1 MEHYFIQDPKSESK
15 ENKIEIKIFDKK
27 LEFYTNSG
35 VFSKTKLDDRSELL
49 IKNCI
54 IQPNWKILDYGCG
67 WGPIGIILLKKYNI
81 NCTFIDTNQRAIELT
96 KKNIELNNI
105 KNKFQ
110 ILKCD
115 IEDNTINNNKIKFDS
130 ILLNPPLKSGL
141 KNCKR
146 MFLNAYNNLKL
157 NGILQIVYR
166 NKVEGNEF
174 EKYINKIF
182 GNFNVITQKSIIKVT
197 ICRKLE

>member
-1 MEHYFIQDPKSESK
+1 
-15 ENKIEIKIFDKK
+15 
-27 LEFYTNSG
+27 
-35 VFSKTKLDDRSELL
+35 
-49 IKNCI
+49 
-54 IQPNWKILDYGCG
+54 
-67 WGPIGIILLKKYNI
+67 
-81 NCTFIDTNQRAIELT
+81 
-96 KKNIELNNI
+96 
-105 KNKFQ
+105 
-110 ILKCD
+110 
-115 IEDNTINNNKIKFDS
+115 
-130 ILLNPPLKSGL
+130 LKSGL

-182 GNFNVITQKSIIKVT
+182 GNFNVITQKSRIKVT